1 MQRRKFLKS
10 TTAVLAASG
19 CLRSSWLCAFA
30 AEDWIDLREVT
41 IAAPASAGARE
52 ANAVRVLVEECRKR
66 CGLDWSIENAAG
78 NAAVTIYAGTRAS
91 WGKFGS
97 KLGQRV
103 AGVASASRALPAE
116 GFTLQTGTDANG
128 RWIAVLGADERGL
141 LFGVGK
147 LLRSIVFSRQ
157 NAQVDANQ
165 LKISSSPRYPLRGHQ
180 LGYRPKTNAYDGWTV
195 EIWDQYI
202 RDLAMFGT
210 NAIELIP
217 PRSDDLPDSP
227 QFPLPPARMMV
238 EMSRIADNYGL
249 DVWVWYPAMDRDY
262 SDPHTVESAI
272 QEWGQVLQTLPRLD
286 AVFVPGGDPGHTEP
300 KYLLALLE
308 KQKENVHR
316 YHPKAQMWVSPQG
329 FDAAWMAEFMDIL
342 KQPHTEGWLD
352 GVVFGPQSRLSPEEF
367 RRAVPQRYPVRFYPD
382 ITHSVSC
389 QYPVPD
395 WDVAYALTEGR
406 EIINPRPESEAG
418 ILRLSLPQTIGF
430 ITYSE
435 GCNDDVNKFV
445 WSALGWNPDQSI
457 ASMLRDFSRYFIGA
471 QQEDGFAQGLLNL
484 ERNWRGSLAT
494 NEQVEVTLA
503 GFQDMESGASP
514 GVIQNWRWQQALY
527 RAYYDAYVRR
537 RLLDESGQLVRARD
551 LLSRV
556 WQLGWGAVPL
566 GIGAAPAEFPAN
578 RLDPNVL
585 LEAAEQILMEPAVQ
599 PAGAVLRSRVTEL
612 GYALFQSIHM
622 QLAVERYQGEA
633 VDRGANLDTL
643 DTPVSDVPWMRQQ
656 IAAIKSIVGPEKQVQ
671 AIRELLSR
679 TDPGPGGFYDELGNI
694 ANRPH
699 LVPGLGP
706 AKDPEF
712 RHTPEIQFS
721 YPDRLG
727 AAAPIAWKHWAGSL
741 FDAAVELRYEGLDPQ
756 REYRVRIVYSGSS
769 PRFKIRLQAND
780 GLEIHPYIARAWPPA
795 PQEFQIPKEATST
808 GSLKLSWTREAGLG
822 GNGTG
827 CQVAEVWL
835 MPILNAEQK

>member
-1 MQRRKFLKS
+1 MQRRSFLKS

-19 CLRSSWLCAFA
+19 LRSSWLNALTT
-30 AEDWIDLREVT
+30 EDWIDLRQAV
-41 IAAPASAGARE
+41 IVLPAAAGARE
-52 ANAVRVLVEECRKR
+52 ANAARVLAEESRKR
-66 CGLDWSIENAAG
+66 CGLDWSIG
-78 NAAVTIYAGTRAS
+78 SKSQSGAVTIYTGTRSS
-91 WGKFGS
+91 WS
-97 KLGQRV
+97 KHGQRV
-103 AGVASASRALPAE
+103 AGVASTGRALPAE
-116 GFTLQTGTDANG
+116 GFALQTGADSEG
-128 RWIAVLGADERGL
+128 HWIAVCGADERGL

-157 NAQVDANQ
+157 NAQVNANL

-195 EIWDQYI
+195 EMWEQYI
-202 RDLAMFGT
+202 RDMAMFGT
-210 NAIELIP
+210 NAIELAP

-249 DVWVWYPAMDRDY
+249 DVWVWYPAMDPDY
-262 SDPHTVESAI
+262 SDPKTIESAV
-272 QEWGQVLQTLPRLD
+272 QEWGKVLQTLPRLD

-308 KQKENVHR
+308 KQKQNLNR
-316 YHPKAQMWVSPQG
+316 FHPKAQMWVSPQG
-329 FDAAWMAEFMDIL
+329 FDAAWMKEFLDIL
-342 KQPHTEGWLD
+342 EQPHTETWLD
-352 GVVFGPQSRLSPEEF
+352 GVVFGPQSRLAPEEF
-367 RRAVPQRYPVRFYPD
+367 RQAVPRHYPVRFYPD

-406 EIINPRPESEAG
+406 EIINPRPESQAD
-418 ILRLSLPQTIGF
+418 ILRLSIAQTIGF

-445 WSALGWNPDQSI
+445 WSALGWDPDQSI
-457 ASMLRDFSRYFIGA
+457 TSMLRDFSHYFIGA
-471 QQEDGFAQGLLNL
+471 PQEDGFAQGLLNL

-503 GFQDMESGASP
+503 GFQDMESSATPS
-514 GVIQNWRWQQALY
+514 VIQNWRWQQALY

-537 RLLDESGQLVRARD
+537 RLLHETGLLVRARD

-556 WQLGWGAVPL
+556 WQLGWGSVPL
-566 GIGAAPAEFPAN
+566 GIGATPAEYPAN
-578 RLDPNVL
+578 RLDPGVL
-585 LEAAEQILMEPAVQ
+585 LDAATAVLNESAIH
-599 PAGAVLRSRVTEL
+599 PAGEVLRSRVTEL

-656 IAAIKSIVGPEKQVQ
+656 LAAIKGIAGPEKQIQ

-699 LVPGLGP
+699 LLPGLGS

-712 RHTPEIQFS
+712 RHTPQIAFD
-721 YPDRLG
+721 YPDKWG
-727 AAAPIAWKHWAGSL
+727 AAAPLAWKRWAGSL
-741 FDAAVELRYEGLDPQ
+741 YDAAVELRYEGLDPR
-756 REYRVRIVYSGSS
+756 REYRVRVVYSGPN
-769 PRFKIRLQAND
+769 PRFKMRLQAND
-780 GLEIHPYIARAWPPA
+780 RIEIHPYILRTWPPA
-795 PQEFQIPKEATST
+795 PQEFAIPKEATVDGT
-808 GSLKLSWTREAGLG
+808 LKLSWTREARLG
-822 GNGTG
+822 GNGVG
-827 CQVAEVWL
+827 CQIAEVWL
-835 MPILNAEQK
+835 IPTSATEPS

>member
-1 MQRRKFLKS
+1 MQRRSFLKR
-10 TTAVLAASG
+10 TTAMLAASG
-19 CLRSSWLCAFA
+19 CLRSSWLHALI
-30 AEDWIDLREVT
+30 AEDWIDLRQVV
-41 IAAPASAGARE
+41 IVSPDSATARE
-52 ANAVRVLVEECRKR
+52 INAVHVLVEESRKR
-66 CGLDWSIENAAG
+66 CGLDWSTGRKAQSG
-78 NAAVTIYAGTRAS
+78 AVTIYAGTRAS
-91 WGKFGS
+91 WT
-97 KLGQRV
+97 KLEQHV
-103 AGVASASRALPAE
+103 AGVASAGRALPAE
-116 GFTLQTGTDANG
+116 GFVLETGTDANG
-128 RWIAVLGADERGL
+128 RWIAVFGADERGL

-147 LLRSIVFSRQ
+147 LLRTIVFSRQ
-157 NAQVDANQ
+157 NAQVNANL
-165 LKISSSPRYPLRGHQ
+165 LKISTSPRYPLRGHQ
-180 LGYRPKTNAYDGWTV
+180 LGYRPKTNAYDAWTI

-202 RDLAMFGT
+202 RDMAMFGT
-210 NAIELIP
+210 NAIELMP

-227 QFPLPPARMMV
+227 HFPLPPARMMV

-249 DVWVWYPAMDRDY
+249 DVWVWYPAMDHDY
-262 SDPHTVESAI
+262 SDPHAVESAI
-272 QEWGQVLQTLPRLD
+272 QEWAKVLQALPRVD

-308 KQKENVHR
+308 KQKESLR
-316 YHPKAQMWVSPQG
+316 RDHPKMQMWVSPQG
-329 FDAAWMAEFMDIL
+329 FDAAWVAEFMDLL
-342 KQPHTEGWLD
+342 KQPHTESWLD

-367 RRAVPQRYPVRFYPD
+367 RRAVPQHYPVRFYPD
-382 ITHSVSC
+382 ITHSLGC

-406 EIINPRPESEAG
+406 ETINPRPESEAD

-457 ASMLRDFSRYFIGA
+457 ASMLRDFSHFFIGA

-494 NEQVEVTLA
+494 NEQVDVTLA
-503 GFQDMESGASP
+503 GFQDMESTASP
-514 GVIQNWRWQQALY
+514 AVLQNWRWQQAAY
-527 RAYYDAYVRR
+527 RAYFDAYVRR
-537 RLLDESGQLVRARD
+537 RLLDETGQLVRARD

-556 WQLGWGAVPL
+556 WQLGWGSVPL
-566 GIGAAPAEFPAN
+566 GIGAAPAESPAN
-578 RLDPNVL
+578 ALEPSVL
-585 LEAAEQILMEPAVQ
+585 LDAAEQILNEAAIQ
-599 PAGAVLRSRVTEL
+599 PAGAVLRSRVAEL

-643 DTPVSDVPWMRQQ
+643 DSPVTDVPWMRHQLE
-656 IAAIKSIVGPEKQVQ
+656 AIRSIVGPEKQIQ

-679 TDPGPGGFYDELGNI
+679 TDPGPGGFYDELGNV

-699 LVPGLGP
+699 LVPGLGSL
-706 AKDPEF
+706 KDPEF
-712 RHTPEIQFS
+712 RHTPLIQFS
-721 YPDRLG
+721 YPDRRG

-741 FDAAVELRYEGLDPQ
+741 FDAPVELRYEGLDPQ
-756 REYRVRIVYSGSS
+756 REYRVRVVYAGSG

-780 GLEIHPYIARAWPPA
+780 RIEIHPYIVRAWPPA
-795 PQEFQIPKEATST
+795 PQEFAIPKEATSE
-808 GSLKLSWTREAGLG
+808 GGLKLSWTREAGLG
-822 GNGTG
+822 GNGAG

-835 MPILNAEQK
+835 MPVLTTEQK

>member
-1 MQRRKFLKS
+1 MQRRSFLKS

-19 CLRSSWLCAFA
+19 LRSSWLNALTP
-30 AEDWIDLREVT
+30 EDWIDLRQAV
-41 IAAPASAGARE
+41 IVLPAAAGARE
-52 ANAVRVLVEECRKR
+52 ANAARVLAEESRKR
-66 CGLDWSIENAAG
+66 CGLDWSIG
-78 NAAVTIYAGTRAS
+78 SKSQSGAVTIYAGTRSS
-91 WGKFGS
+91 WS

-103 AGVASASRALPAE
+103 AEVASAGRALPAE
-116 GFTLQTGTDANG
+116 GFALQTGTDSEG
-128 RWIAVLGADERGL
+128 HWIAVYGADERGL

-157 NAQVDANQ
+157 NAQVNANL

-195 EIWDQYI
+195 EMWEQYI
-202 RDLAMFGT
+202 RDMAMFGT
-210 NAIELIP
+210 NAIELAP

-249 DVWVWYPAMDRDY
+249 DVWVWYPAMDPDY
-262 SDPHTVESAI
+262 SDPRTVESAV
-272 QEWGQVLQTLPRLD
+272 QEWGKVLQTLPRLD

-308 KQKENVHR
+308 KQKQNLSR
-316 YHPKAQMWVSPQG
+316 FHPKAQMWVSPQG
-329 FDAAWMAEFMDIL
+329 FDAAWMTEFLDIL
-342 KQPHTEGWLD
+342 KQPHTETWLD

-367 RRAVPQRYPVRFYPD
+367 RQAVPRHYPVRFYPD
-382 ITHSVSC
+382 ITHSVGC

-406 EIINPRPESEAG
+406 EIINPRPESQAD
-418 ILRLSLPQTIGF
+418 ILRLSIAQTIGF

-445 WSALGWNPDQSI
+445 WSALGWDPDQSI
-457 ASMLRDFSRYFIGA
+457 ASMLRDFSHYFIGA

-494 NEQVEVTLA
+494 NEQVEITLA
-503 GFQDMESGASP
+503 GFQDIESSATPS
-514 GVIQNWRWQQALY
+514 VLQNWRWQQALY

-537 RLLDESGQLVRARD
+537 RLLHETGLLVRARD
-551 LLSRV
+551 LLGRV
-556 WQLGWGAVPL
+556 WQLGWGSVPL
-566 GIGAAPAEFPAN
+566 GIGATPAEYPAN
-578 RLDPNVL
+578 RLDPGVL
-585 LEAAEQILMEPAVQ
+585 LDAATAVLNESAIH
-599 PAGAVLRSRVTEL
+599 PAGEVLRSRVTEL

-622 QLAVERYQGEA
+622 QLAVEHYQGEA

-656 IAAIKSIVGPEKQVQ
+656 LAAIKGISGPEKQIQ

-699 LVPGLGP
+699 LLPGLGSS
-706 AKDPEF
+706 KDPEF
-712 RHTPEIQFS
+712 RHTPQIAFG
-721 YPDRLG
+721 YPDKWG
-727 AAAPIAWKHWAGSL
+727 AAAPIAWKRWAGSL
-741 FDAAVELRYEGLDPQ
+741 YDAAVELRYEGLDPR
-756 REYRVRIVYSGSS
+756 REYRVRVVYSGPN
-769 PRFKIRLQAND
+769 PRFKMRLQAND
-780 GLEIHPYIARAWPPA
+780 RIEIHPYILRTWPPA
-795 PQEFQIPKEATST
+795 PQEFAIPKEATVDGT
-808 GSLKLSWTREAGLG
+808 LKLSWTREAGLG
-822 GNGTG
+822 GNGVG
-827 CQVAEVWL
+827 CQIAEVWL
-835 MPILNAEQK
+835 IPTAATEPS

>member
-1 MQRRKFLKS
+1 MQRRSFLKR
-10 TTAVLAASG
+10 TTAMLAASG
-19 CLRSSWLCAFA
+19 FLRSSWLHALI
-30 AEDWIDLREVT
+30 AEDWIDLRQVV
-41 IAAPASAGARE
+41 IVSPDSATARE
-52 ANAVRVLVEECRKR
+52 INAVHVLVEESRKR
-66 CGLDWSIENAAG
+66 CGLDWSTGRKAQSG
-78 NAAVTIYAGTRAS
+78 AVTIYAGTRAS
-91 WGKFGS
+91 WT
-97 KLGQRV
+97 KLEQHV
-103 AGVASASRALPAE
+103 AGVASAGRALPAE
-116 GFTLQTGTDANG
+116 GFVLETGTDANG
-128 RWIAVLGADERGL
+128 RWIAVFGADERGL

-147 LLRSIVFSRQ
+147 LLRTIVFSRQ
-157 NAQVDANQ
+157 NAQVNANL
-165 LKISSSPRYPLRGHQ
+165 LKISTSPRYPLRGHQ
-180 LGYRPKTNAYDGWTV
+180 LGYRPKTNAYDAWTI

-202 RDLAMFGT
+202 RDMAMFGT
-210 NAIELIP
+210 NAIELMP

-227 QFPLPPARMMV
+227 HFPLPPARMMV

-249 DVWVWYPAMDRDY
+249 DVWVWYPAMDHDY
-262 SDPHTVESAI
+262 SDPHAVESAI
-272 QEWGQVLQTLPRLD
+272 QEWAKVLQALPRVD

-308 KQKENVHR
+308 KQKESLR
-316 YHPKAQMWVSPQG
+316 RDHPKMQMWVSPQG
-329 FDAAWMAEFMDIL
+329 FDAAWVAEFMDLL
-342 KQPHTEGWLD
+342 KQPHTESWLD

-367 RRAVPQRYPVRFYPD
+367 RRAVPQHYPVRFYPD
-382 ITHSVSC
+382 ITHSLGC

-406 EIINPRPESEAG
+406 ETINPRPESEAD

-457 ASMLRDFSRYFIGA
+457 ASMLRDFSHFFIGA

-494 NEQVEVTLA
+494 NEQVDVTLA
-503 GFQDMESGASP
+503 GFQDMESTASP
-514 GVIQNWRWQQALY
+514 AVLQNWRWQQAAY
-527 RAYYDAYVRR
+527 RAYFDAYVRR
-537 RLLDESGQLVRARD
+537 RLLDETGQLVRARD

-556 WQLGWGAVPL
+556 WQLGWGSVPL
-566 GIGAAPAEFPAN
+566 GIGAAPAESPAN
-578 RLDPNVL
+578 ALEPSVL
-585 LEAAEQILMEPAVQ
+585 LDAAEQILNEAAIQ
-599 PAGAVLRSRVTEL
+599 PAGAVLRSRVAEL

-643 DTPVSDVPWMRQQ
+643 DSPVTDVPWMRHQLE
-656 IAAIKSIVGPEKQVQ
+656 AIRSIVGPEKQIQ

-679 TDPGPGGFYDELGNI
+679 TDPGPGGFYDELGNV

-699 LVPGLGP
+699 LVPGLGSL
-706 AKDPEF
+706 KDPEF
-712 RHTPEIQFS
+712 RHTPLIQFS
-721 YPDRLG
+721 YPDRRG

-741 FDAAVELRYEGLDPQ
+741 FDAPVELRYEGLDPQ
-756 REYRVRIVYSGSS
+756 REYRVRVVYAGSG

-780 GLEIHPYIARAWPPA
+780 RIEIHPYIVRAWPPA
-795 PQEFQIPKEATST
+795 PQEFAIPKEATSE
-808 GSLKLSWTREAGLG
+808 GGLKLSWTREAGLG
-822 GNGTG
+822 GNGAG

-835 MPILNAEQK
+835 MPVLTTEQK